1 MEDMFRRGGLDMA
14 VAITRDDLSA
24 SDLRRAAARC
34 VDSALARR
42 ALALALVLDGKSRLE
57 AARSA
62 GMDRQ
67 TLRDWVH
74 RYNELGLDGLR
85 NRPNRGAP
93 PRKLAA
99 TQEQQ
104 VAAWV
109 RQGPDAERHK
119 VVRWRLMDLRDEIA
133 RKFGVQLHER
143 SVGKLLSRLNFS
155 HVSARPRHP
164 AQDAAAQEAHK
175 KTSPRWL
182 PPPFPSA
189 PAASQSSSGGR
200 MKPGSASK
208 AA

>member
-1 MEDMFRRGGLDMA
+1 MA
-14 VAITRDDLSA
+14 VVITRDDLSA
-24 SDLRRAAARC
+24 SDLRRAAGRC

-42 ALALALVLDGKSRLE
+42 ALALALVLEGKSRLE

-99 TQEQQ
+99 AQEQQ

-109 RQGPDAERHK
+109 RQGPDPERHK
-119 VVRWRLMDLRDEIA
+119 VVRWRLIDLRDEIA

-143 SVGKLLSRLNFS
+143 SVGKLLARLNFS

-164 AQDAAAQEAHK
+164 GQDAAAQEAHK
-175 KTSPRWL
+175 KLRRAGRRRRSRPRPRQTDRAL
-182 PPPFPSA
+182 VA
-189 PAASQSSSGGR
+189 R
-200 MKPGSASK
+200 
-208 AA
+208 

>member
-1 MEDMFRRGGLDMA
+1 MA
-14 VAITRDDLSA
+14 VVITRDDLSA
-24 SDLRRAAARC
+24 SDLRRAAGRC

-42 ALALALVLDGKSRLE
+42 ALALALVLEGKSRLE

-99 TQEQQ
+99 AQEQQ

-109 RQGPDAERHK
+109 RQGPDPERHK
-119 VVRWRLMDLRDEIA
+119 VVRWRLIDLRDEIA

-143 SVGKLLSRLNFS
+143 SVGKLLARLNFS

-164 AQDAAAQEAHK
+164 GQDAAAQEAHK
-175 KTSPRWL
+175 KTSPRWS
-182 PPPFPSA
+182 PPPFPTT
-189 PAASQSSSGGR
+189 PAANRSSSGGK